1 MNRTL
6 TTRDDVTAEIIEA
19 LGEFA
24 QEHDVDKIADACFE
38 YSAATNRFEQVVDID
53 GFWAEVE
60 KAAL

>member
-6 TTRDDVTAEIIEA
+6 TTRQDVIDEISEA
-19 LGEFA
+19 LGEHA
-24 QEHDVDKIADACFE
+24 TEHDMDQVADACFE
-38 YSAATNRFEQVVDID
+38 RNPEAERFEQIVDTD

>member
-6 TTRDDVTAEIIEA
+6 TTRQDVTAEITEA
-19 LGEFA
+19 LGEYA
-24 QEHDVDKIADACFE
+24 AEHDVDRIADACFE
-38 YSAATNRFEQVVDID
+38 YSAVTARFEQVVDTD